1 MDRGDWWAM
10 VRKIPWRREWQ
21 LTSVFLPGEFHGQR
35 RLVGYKESDT
45 TERVTYIYTPCLN
58 IIICSYFLY
67 NNAQIPYM
75 LFKLFMIIPIG
86 LASLIFHPFPYQM
99 LHSSN
104 VSSFKLIVFIQ
115 AYSLHSSLMSSFKL
129 IVSYTGLPVFL
140 SLSLF
145 LFLLLF
151 FGPSPKGI
159 CKPGFWPGIKLVP
172 PAVKV
177 QSPTLEHWEFPLA
190 LSLIFPL
197 FLLSSLPSSK
207 YSSPG

>member
-1 MDRGDWWAM
+1 VQCGRPGFDLW

-21 LTSVFLPGEFHGQR
+21 LTSVFLLGEFHGQR

-104 VSSFKLIVFIQ
+104 VELLIVF
-115 AYSLHSSLMSSFKL
+115 
-129 IVSYTGLPVFL
+129 YTGLPVFL
-140 SLSLF
+140 SLSFF

-159 CKPGFWPGIKLVP
+159 CKPGFWPGIKLLP

-177 QSPTLEHWEFPLA
+177 QSPNHWTTGNSPW
-190 LSLIFPL
+190 L
-197 FLLSSLPSSK
+197 FLLYFPCFCCLLCLVPNTLHLANF
-207 YSSPG
+207 